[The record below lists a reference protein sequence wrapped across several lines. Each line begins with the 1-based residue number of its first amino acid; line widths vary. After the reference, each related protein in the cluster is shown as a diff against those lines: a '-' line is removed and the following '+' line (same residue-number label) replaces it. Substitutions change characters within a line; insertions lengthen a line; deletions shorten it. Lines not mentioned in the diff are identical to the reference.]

1 MEKTSVKGKVTTKV
15 TGGDGFHTPSYENLL
30 FEIFSLRHPFLKRK
44 GQLPKKVASKS
55 MCA

>member
-1 MEKTSVKGKVTTKV
+1 MEKTSVKGKVITKV
-15 TGGDGFHTPSYENLL
+15 TGGDGFHTSSYENLL
-30 FEIFSLRHPFLKRK
+30 FEIFSLRHPFLKHK